1 MKSVQSGNDV
11 TDSLIV
17 LPEAFNLGRQYDL
30 NDGAKERPLLDEQD
44 VLARLRE
51 IAKTHKVVFVVGL
64 IEIEARRNSA
74 YLVDAGSPRLMCH
87 KIMNDG
93 SQEYE
98 PCTSDCERENPIG
111 YGDEMCVGALICAD
125 AIDNRPK
132 KQMVNW
138 MNDQRCREP
147 AESAFQRLTSL
158 QSNLKGKRSLVC
170 VPAYMLTTMYN
181 PEICG
186 SGLILANSHPG
197 GSSFIKDNR
206 SCKLRAA
213 DECLNQICLEEIRS
227 IMPQEK

>member
-1 MKSVQSGNDV
+1 MESVPSGNDV

-98 PCTSDCERENPIG
+98 PCTSNCQGENPIK
-111 YGDEMCVGALICAD
+111 YREEISVGALICAD
-125 AIDNRPK
+125 ASDNRRLK
-132 KQMVNW
+132 LMSQSTVG
-138 MNDQRCREP
+138 DP
-147 AESAFQRLTSL
+147 AECAYWRLIRL
-158 QSNLKGKRSLVC
+158 QSDLKGKRGLVC
-170 VPAYMLTTMYN
+170 VPAYMLTTMSD
-181 PEICG
+181 PEVHG
-186 SGLILANSHPG
+186 SGLILANSRPG